1 MIEYQ
6 PMNRGIGK
14 CRQAGVGLEEAFEFN
29 NQTLSII
36 QQLGVL
42 LIRTYLVEPL
52 QLQQCIDRWSS
63 EHFYPL
69 NLSSDEINN
78 IEEAFGLL
86 ETIIGQVNYLFNP
99 ETKKLY
105 DKDDMDR
112 LFVQINQVT
121 QIYYHFTGVQI
132 VWENLRED
140 NQAELA
146 RIANRH
152 LESLDL
158 IFDALNMLMTRVN
171 QFLNLGNSSGLGT
184 GITAD
189 EE

>member
-1 MIEYQ
+1 MKTAVIGSGVAGLAVACRLAS
-6 PMNRGIGK
+6 RGVK
-14 CRQAGVGLEEAFEFN
+14 VDLFEKNSTPTLEGFID
-29 NQTLSII
+29 TLAI
-36 QQLGVL
+36 
-42 LIRTYLVEPL
+42 P
-52 QLQQCIDRWSS
+52 
-63 EHFYPL
+63 
-69 NLSSDEINN
+69 
-78 IEEAFGLL
+78 
-86 ETIIGQVNYLFNP
+86 NP